1 MTKLIPDEVKTAAKR
16 GFIRTTA
23 QGYEGVLAAGIS
35 ANIVVGLIRGEAD
48 MLVIGVT
55 AAVALIAPPL
65 AGLRSYLSIT
75 RKGIPEDYQPVTA
88 RHAAE

>member
-35 ANIVVGLIRGEAD
+35 ANIVVACS
-48 MLVIGVT
+48 
-55 AAVALIAPPL
+55 AARPTCSSSVSPP
-65 AGLRSYLSIT
+65 RS
-75 RKGIPEDYQPVTA
+75 R
-88 RHAAE
+88 